1 MNRVLNLLSA
11 GGLALMTASSSHA
24 GIFATDLQGG
34 WGDSGRTATIGTP
47 FAVGSSAVSITS
59 LGFFDQTGAGLSTEH
74 YVGIYDSS
82 QQLLGSVLVPSGTE
96 ADPHSYHDGTRW
108 MTLSTPIALAANTDY
123 MLAFTTTATG
133 DKANVASPGQVT
145 IASPLALSG
154 GGYTFTL
161 GSSLAYPTVDLHYGL
176 YAFGANMEVTAIPE
190 PSPLAATV
198 MVLLV
203 VVGCDFCRRYRLNRA
218 E

>member
-11 GGLALMTASSSHA
+11 GGLALLTASSSHA

-59 LGFFDQTGAGLSTEH
+59 LGFFDQTGVGLSTEH
-74 YVGIYDSS
+74 YVGIYSTDSS
-82 QQLLGSVLVPSGTE
+82 HTSLGSVLVPSGNAAE
-96 ADPHSYHDGTRW
+96 AYHDGTRW
-108 MTLSTPIALAANTDY
+108 RTLSTPIALAANTEY

-133 DKANVASPGQVT
+133 DQANIASSSQVT

-198 MVLLV
+198 MVLQV